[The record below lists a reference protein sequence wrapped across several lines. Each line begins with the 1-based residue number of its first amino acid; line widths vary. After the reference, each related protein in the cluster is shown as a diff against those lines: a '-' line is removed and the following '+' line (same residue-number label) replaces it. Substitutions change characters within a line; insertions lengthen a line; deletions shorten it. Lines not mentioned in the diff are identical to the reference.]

1 MKLKMS
7 QYIAIDPGAK
17 GAIAFN
23 YDGSFQVSVLPL
35 SDPPA
40 LEDFMS
46 FSPAKHTVVVEDIP
60 MGGWGPIPQSTVAK
74 LHQGYGRILG
84 ICEALGFRVIRVSP
98 QAWQKSCNAGTKRYH
113 GKDWKKHLA
122 QLAKE
127 RFPAVDFKT
136 EQADA
141 LLLLDHAVRARL

>member
-1 MKLKMS
+1 MS

-23 YDGSFQVSVLPL
+23 YDGSFQVTVLSL

-40 LEDFMS
+40 LEDFTS
-46 FSPAKHTVVVEDIP
+46 FSPTKHTVVVEDIP

-84 ICEALGFRVIRVSP
+84 ICEALGFRVIRVRP
-98 QAWQKSCNAGTKRYH
+98 QDWQKSCGAGTKKYH
-113 GKDWKKHLA
+113 GKGWKKHLA
-122 QLAKE
+122 QMAKE
-127 RFPAVDFKT
+127 RFPAVDFSVD
-136 EQADA
+136 QADS
-141 LLLLDHAVRARL
+141 LLILDHAIRNNL